1 MCSSIMPFRVVQ
13 QYPSYRVYFFQI
25 IHAQIQSERPIAISL
40 YRCTYIA
47 VAHPV
52 PISIYYVMR
61 PAWLLVRVA
70 YIKHY
75 RIASIWQNV
84 ISLIVFSSLRSK
96 RKKQNTQSLSVH
108 VWVPVSARNQS
119 DYHLSNP
126 FDVVDCCVC
135 VCVCVLLHDYNPYVK
150 NNHIVAES
158 VFICSILSA
167 QCTCHP
173 SNCRRMKERNR
184 PKHAKG
190 AMSFSIGIGLLNKSD
205 IAQQHLYCHG
215 SFDNIFLRAIYFLS
229 LIAHGKLYIC
239 QVKLVIIIIV
249 EWMSA
254 WSLNKYLPRCYL
266 IG

>member
-1 MCSSIMPFRVVQ
+1 MADLSERVNVFFCWWKSIRKASNRYEFVRRKCVPVSCHSELFSNIHRIVCISSRYFM
-13 QYPSYRVYFFQI
+13 PSYNPSDPL
-25 IHAQIQSERPIAISL
+25 HCTAISL

-126 FDVVDCCVC
+126 FAVVDCCVC
-135 VCVCVLLHDYNPYVK
+135 VRKFVFCYTITIHTSKTTILWPRVYLFVLYYLRNAPAIHQTVEEWKNEIVQNTQKVRWAFLLELVCSTNL
-150 NNHIVAES
+150 
-158 VFICSILSA
+158 
-167 QCTCHP
+167 T
-173 SNCRRMKERNR
+173 
-184 PKHAKG
+184 
-190 AMSFSIGIGLLNKSD
+190 
-205 IAQQHLYCHG
+205 
-215 SFDNIFLRAIYFLS
+215 
-229 LIAHGKLYIC
+229 
-239 QVKLVIIIIV
+239 
-249 EWMSA
+249 
-254 WSLNKYLPRCYL
+254 
-266 IG
+266 